1 MKEQLLLLLRLQ
13 AIDTRVREVRAS
25 MLALPQKLEADKQT
39 LAKLEAMIEQE
50 KNRLAETDAWRREQ
64 ERQVA
69 IEDEAIWKAKQKQ
82 QAARGAKDYT
92 AANREVDN
100 KRRSKADREDEV
112 LKVLDVLEKARAEL
126 SAHEQDVAKLREHVE
141 AEERRIAEQA
151 GELETEI
158 ANRSIGRDE
167 LVAQIDPTIMKRYQP
182 LIERKGLG
190 IVPVDQGVCQG
201 CNMSVPPQL
210 NNVLARFD
218 SLETCPRCRRILY
231 RRELLDE
238 LSPATE

>member
-1 MKEQLLLLLRLQ
+1 
-13 AIDTRVREVRAS
+13 

-64 ERQVA
+64 EEQVA
-69 IEDEAIWKAKQKQ
+69 IEEEAIRKAKQKQ
-82 QAARGAKDYT
+82 QAAKGARDYT

-100 KRRSKADREDEV
+100 KRRSKAEREEEV
-112 LKVLDVLEKARAEL
+112 LKVLAVLEKSRAEL
-126 SAHEQDVAKLREHVE
+126 GAHEQDVAKLRENVE
-141 AEERRIAEQA
+141 AEEQRITDQVN
-151 GELETEI
+151 ELEGEI
-158 ANRSIGRDE
+158 ANRSVGRDD
-167 LVAQIDPTIMKRYQP
+167 LVAQIDPAILKRYQP
-182 LIERKGLG
+182 LVERKGMG
-190 IVPVDQGVCQG
+190 IVPVDKGVCQG

-238 LSPATE
+238 LSPASE